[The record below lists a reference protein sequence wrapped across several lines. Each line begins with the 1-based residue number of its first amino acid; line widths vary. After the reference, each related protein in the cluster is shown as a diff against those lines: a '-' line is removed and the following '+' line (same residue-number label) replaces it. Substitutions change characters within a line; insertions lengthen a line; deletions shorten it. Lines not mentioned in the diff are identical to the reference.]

1 MRADPIGEQIKV
13 FMEKMYDQKEKE
25 LREMGGSLIS
35 SPKVAQ
41 LQNKPRKMSLKK
53 NSQATSLQS
62 LSKT

>member
-35 SPKVAQ
+35 SPKAAQ